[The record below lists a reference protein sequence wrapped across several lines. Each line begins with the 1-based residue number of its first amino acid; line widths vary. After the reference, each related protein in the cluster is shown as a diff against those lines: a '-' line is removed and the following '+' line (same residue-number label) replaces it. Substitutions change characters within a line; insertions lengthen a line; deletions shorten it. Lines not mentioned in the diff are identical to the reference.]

1 MDVGRAKH
9 SQFTD
14 DTLIFCEVEE
24 DQIINIKAILLC
36 FKVVSGLKINFL
48 KSE

>member
-9 SQFTD
+9 LQFTD
-14 DTLIFCEVEE
+14 DTLIFCEAEE
-24 DQIINIKAILLC
+24 DQIKNIKAILPC